1 MIGPKDFRNPK
12 NQFEDQTK
20 SSINLF
26 IYIKKK
32 PKVLFES
39 RTKQHG
45 FKLSNYATID
55 TKMFQ

>member
-32 PKVLFES
+32 
-39 RTKQHG
+39 TKG
-45 FKLSNYATID
+45 SF
-55 TKMFQ
+55 